1 MVPNR
6 RTNSKEE
13 CMRKLLLAL
22 GMAPLMAGTAM
33 AAQPLTDN
41 QMDGVTAGF
50 AAFSTADSQ
59 ALGKIV
65 ASVTATVAQVSAV
78 TNSTGE
84 PLMATFGSTT
94 LTLFKSISGAQ
105 SASSATNSLPTVGI
119 GLSPN

>member
-1 MVPNR
+1 
-6 RTNSKEE
+6 
-13 CMRKLLLAL
+13 MRKLLLAL

-33 AAQPLTDN
+33 AAQPLSDN

-78 TNSTGE
+78 TNSTGA
-84 PLMATFGSTT
+84 PLTATFGSTT

>member
-1 MVPNR
+1 
-6 RTNSKEE
+6 
-13 CMRKLLLAL
+13 MRKFLLAL
-22 GMAPLMAGTAM
+22 GVAPLMAGTAM

-65 ASVTATVAQVSAV
+65 ASVTSTVAQASVV
-78 TNSTGE
+78 TDGSGD
-84 PLMATFGSTT
+84 PVIATYGSTT

-105 SASSATNSLPTVGI
+105 SASSATNSLPTISI

>member
-1 MVPNR
+1 
-6 RTNSKEE
+6 
-13 CMRKLLLAL
+13 MRKFLLAL
-22 GMAPLMAGTAM
+22 GVAPLMAGTAM

-50 AAFSTADSQ
+50 AAFSTADAQ

-105 SASSATNSLPTVGI
+105 SASSATNSLPTVSI